1 MSDDDRR
8 PVLVGVGQV
17 LQRDADPGQA
27 LGPLELMAEA
37 ARRAAE
43 DAGGG
48 RRLLSAVDWLATLN
62 TLSWRLRNGPRGLA
76 ETLGAHPTAE
86 LTTAVGGNMPQSLV
100 NVAAREIQAGR
111 VRVALIAGAEA
122 VRSLRR
128 ARRAGSKPSWSSG
141 GDGQPTLLGDERPG
155 NSDHEGAHGLTLP
168 AQIYPLFENALRAKR
183 GLSLEAHRA
192 ELGRLY
198 ARFTRVAAKNPYA
211 WFPLERTADEIA
223 RPTPSN
229 RMIAF
234 PYTKLMNAILDVDQ
248 GAALLL
254 TSAAGAR
261 ALGVP
266 EARWIH
272 WWGGGD
278 AHEEP
283 WFPTERG
290 DLAASPALRAAGARA
305 LAEAGVAIG
314 DVRHLDLYSC
324 FPCAVQIARDMLGIA
339 PDDPRELTVTG
350 GLAYAGGPGNSYVL
364 HSIACLVERLRA
376 DRDALGLVTA
386 VGWFLTKHAAGVYA
400 SRPRPAPDVRARDA
414 ALAAAEAEFSA
425 ARDAAPAFTREPQ
438 GHGRIVSY
446 TVLHDREG
454 RPERGVVVGGLEDG
468 RRFLALTPPD
478 AALLEAL
485 EQSEGVGRTG
495 RVERDGAVNRFT
507 PD

>member
-1 MSDDDRR
+1 MADDDRT
-8 PVLVGVGQV
+8 PVVVGVGQV
-17 LQRDADPGQA
+17 LQRDAERAQA
-27 LGPLELMAEA
+27 RGPLELMAEA
-37 ARRAAE
+37 ARRAAD

-48 RRLLSAVDWLATLN
+48 RRLLSAVDWLAAVSC
-62 TLSWRLRNGPRGLA
+62 LSWRMKNAPRGLA
-76 ETLGAHPTAE
+76 ESLGAHPTAE
-86 LTTAVGGNMPQSLV
+86 VSTATGGNMPQSLV

-122 VRSLRR
+122 IRSLRR
-128 ARRAGSKPSWSSG
+128 ARRAGSKPTWSSG
-141 GDGQPTLLGDERPG
+141 GEGTPTLLGDERQG
-155 NSDHEGAHGLTLP
+155 HSDHEAAHGLMLP

-192 ELGRLY
+192 EVGRLC

-211 WFPLERTADEIA
+211 WFPVERTPDEITL
-223 RPTPSN
+223 PTAEN

-234 PYTKLMNAILDVDQ
+234 PYTKRMNAILEVDQ
-248 GAALLL
+248 GAAVLL

-266 EARWIH
+266 EERWVH

-290 DLAASPALRAAGARA
+290 DLADSPALRAAGAQA
-305 LAEAGVAIG
+305 LAEAAVTIDA
-314 DVRHLDLYSC
+314 VRYLDLYSC

-339 PDDPRELTVTG
+339 PEDPRELTLTG
-350 GLAYAGGPGNSYVL
+350 GLAYAGGPGNAYVL
-364 HSIACLVERLRA
+364 HSIARLVERLRA
-376 DRDALGLVTA
+376 DRAALGLVTA

-400 SRPRPAPDVRARDA
+400 AHPRPTPDARAREA
-414 ALAAAEAEFSA
+414 ALSAAAVELSA
-425 ARDAAPAFTREPQ
+425 ARAAAPVFTREPQ
-438 GHGRIVSY
+438 GRGRIVSY
-446 TVLHDREG
+446 TVVHDREG
-454 RPERGVVVGGLEDG
+454 KPERGVVVGGLEDG

-478 AALLEAL
+478 VALLEGL
-485 EQSEGVGRTG
+485 ERSEGIGRPG
-495 RVERDGAVNRFT
+495 RVVRDGPVNRFT